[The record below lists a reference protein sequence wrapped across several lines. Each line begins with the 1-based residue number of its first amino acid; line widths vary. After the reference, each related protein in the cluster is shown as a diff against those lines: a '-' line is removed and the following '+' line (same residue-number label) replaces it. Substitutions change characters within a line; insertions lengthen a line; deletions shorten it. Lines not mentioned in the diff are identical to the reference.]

1 MQNVLVSNDTRGV
14 CTVHRLFPK
23 NRKEMER
30 PEYSGTEK
38 DLINMVKLISH
49 DNRSSLVSM
58 AAHLKLLV
66 KGFYGEMEDSV
77 NSELAKVLFTIE
89 RSIGMQNDFSTTAF
103 LLNGD
108 FDMPKK
114 PLHLKREIIQP
125 VLNDFPVESCGH
137 FVVDEGPLSIPDKN
151 MMISGNGFL
160 LKAVFRN
167 LLKNAVKYGAEG
179 GIVSIG
185 LRKHGCFLRINIH
198 NHGRPVPKEYRDRL
212 FNKFSTIPKHGKHNQ
227 DGMGLG
233 LFLVKEIIHKEGGR
247 IWYEATDH
255 GSNFVFILPQNR

>member
-1 MQNVLVSNDTRGV
+1 MQNVLVSNDTRDV

-23 NRKEMER
+23 NRKGMER
-30 PEYSGTEK
+30 PDYSGTEK
-38 DLINMVKLISH
+38 NLINMVKLISH

-77 NSELAKVLFTIE
+77 NTELVKFLFTIE
-89 RSIGMQNDFSTTAF
+89 RSIGMQDDFSTTAF

-108 FDMPKK
+108 FDMPKE

-125 VLNDFPVESCGH
+125 VLNDFPVESCRR
-137 FVVDEGPLSIPDKN
+137 FVVDEGPFPIPDKN
-151 MMISGNGFL
+151 MIISGNGFL
-160 LKAVFRN
+160 LKTVFRN
-167 LLKNAVKYGAEG
+167 LLKNAFKYGDEG

-198 NHGRPVPKEYRDRL
+198 NHGRPVPEEYRDRL
-212 FNKFSTIPKHGKHNQ
+212 FSKFPNIPKYGKHRQ

-247 IWYEATDH
+247 IWYEATPH

>member
-1 MQNVLVSNDTRGV
+1 MHNVLVSNDTRDV
-14 CTVHRLFPK
+14 CTVHHLFPK

-30 PEYSGTEK
+30 PKYSGTEK

-66 KGFYGEMEDSV
+66 KGIYGEMEDSV
-77 NSELAKVLFTIE
+77 NSELAKVLITIE
-89 RSIGMQNDFSTTAF
+89 RSIGMQDDFSTTAF

-108 FDMPKK
+108 FDMPKE

-125 VLNDFPVESCGH
+125 VLNDFPVESRGR
-137 FVVDEGPLSIPDKN
+137 FVVDEGPLPIPDKN

-167 LLKNAVKYGAEG
+167 LLKNAVKYGDKR

-198 NHGRPVPKEYRDRL
+198 NYGSPVPKEYRDRL
-212 FNKFSTIPKHGKHNQ
+212 FNKFSNIPKHGKYNQ

-247 IWYEATDH
+247 IWYEATSH
-255 GSNFVFILPQNR
+255 GSNFVFIIPRHG

>member
-1 MQNVLVSNDTRGV
+1 
-14 CTVHRLFPK
+14 
-23 NRKEMER
+23 
-30 PEYSGTEK
+30 
-38 DLINMVKLISH
+38 
-49 DNRSSLVSM
+49 
-58 AAHLKLLV
+58 
-66 KGFYGEMEDSV
+66 
-77 NSELAKVLFTIE
+77 
-89 RSIGMQNDFSTTAF
+89 
-103 LLNGD
+103 
-108 FDMPKK
+108 
-114 PLHLKREIIQP
+114 
-125 VLNDFPVESCGH
+125 
-137 FVVDEGPLSIPDKN
+137 